1 MKKFVNDPANFVP
14 EFMAGVIAANSDLLE
29 AMPEFQLIKRKD
41 RPVADKVSIVQGS
54 GSGHE
59 PAHVCAVGPGML
71 SAACQGPVFAAP
83 PAELYVLYNHAA
95 KKCADAGLTIA
106 RNYVGEYCTSLEMAG
121 FSLTL
126 LKLDGELEKQ
136 LAAPAECAV
145 RVF

>member
-1 MKKFVNDPANFVP
+1 M
-14 EFMAGVIAANSDLLE
+14 
-29 AMPEFQLIKRKD
+29 
-41 RPVADKVSIVQGS
+41 
-54 GSGHE
+54 
-59 PAHVCAVGPGML
+59 
-71 SAACQGPVFAAP
+71 
-83 PAELYVLYNHAA
+83 
-95 KKCADAGLTIA
+95 